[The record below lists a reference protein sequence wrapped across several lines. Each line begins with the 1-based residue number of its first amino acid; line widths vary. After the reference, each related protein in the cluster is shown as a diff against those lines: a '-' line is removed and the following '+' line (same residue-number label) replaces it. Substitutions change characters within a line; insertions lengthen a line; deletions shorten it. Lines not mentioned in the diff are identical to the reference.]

1 MYPLTID
8 GFCKVNKPSPGKCR
22 GMAIFRRKKK
32 YSAVNWCLK
41 ESNAH
46 RPYCR
51 GGIHASRVHGAFS
64 PNGAKKR
71 DVSPPGGINASPTVY
86 FATFSKQPD
95 KHQFAAIC
103 AKSGCL
109 TNCEAAAL
117 AYSIRPSPG
126 PGSGWSGRRPRW
138 ARSTGWRRGRRSWSP
153 RPRLLCA
160 PRSTGRGLPPDPPE
174 PCG

>member
-71 DVSPPGGINASPTVY
+71 DVSPPGGINASPTVF
-86 FATFSKQPD
+86 FATFPKQPD
-95 KHQFAAIC
+95 KHQFITLPGYPTRQPYFVSQLKKGAKIPRQSSLRLWLRSAAIHFY
-103 AKSGCL
+103 
-109 TNCEAAAL
+109 E
-117 AYSIRPSPG
+117 
-126 PGSGWSGRRPRW
+126 
-138 ARSTGWRRGRRSWSP
+138 
-153 RPRLLCA
+153 RLLQNGAQTQGPHPHPFFA
-160 PRSTGRGLPPDPPE
+160 PYSVSYQQSPE
-174 PCG
+174 QS